1 MAIPQAD
8 IERLRREFR
17 VALHDHWVF
26 YLVEGIILVVLGVAA
41 IILPP
46 VATLAATIVFGWLFL
61 ISGVVGLTTTLRTR
75 RLPGF
80 WWALA
85 SAIVG
90 IAVGVM
96 LILSPVRGAISLTFL
111 LIAFFF
117 VEGIVSI
124 MFALDHRK
132 DLPGGWGWML
142 TSGIV
147 DLGLGGLILVGLPG
161 SAIWAL
167 GLLVGINLTFGGVA
181 LIAMAL
187 QAQRIDGTA
196 QIAS

>member
-85 SAIVG
+85 SAILG

-147 DLGLGGLILVGLPG
+147 DLGLGGLILAGLPG

>member
-85 SAIVG
+85 SAILG

-142 TSGIV
+142 ASGIV
-147 DLGLGGLILVGLPG
+147 DLGLGGLILAGLPG